1 MLLDF
6 CQQNPDHKP
15 ASKFARKNRCRRRD
29 VQRGAIMY
37 MEVAIRPTFFSKG
50 QPAFKPA
57 TKGWLVS
64 LAVRPE
70 KKE

>member
-1 MLLDF
+1 
-6 CQQNPDHKP
+6 
-15 ASKFARKNRCRRRD
+15 
-29 VQRGAIMY
+29 MY